1 MVELSDNLVL
11 RDAVADD
18 LEAIV
23 ALEVAAFGE
32 QDAAAVRTYFTAL
45 GPQSW
50 TVVCHER
57 QIVSASARIPHRFS
71 LDGVEFPGAQI
82 EYVATDPAF
91 RRRGLVRAQFDRHH
105 HRSEA
110 AGDLAQFVGGIPYLY
125 RRFGYGYG
133 LDHPLLF
140 LFDLGLAQPAEGIK
154 VRPAQASDLEAVRA
168 LEELR
173 RLPGLRTVRDGSRW
187 ELLFDLVMSSDYEA
201 LLLAEENREVV
212 GWARLHRDDDEQ
224 RVYLLPSVVRTEQ
237 AVDALVRAANDW
249 AGDQLLVGF
258 DAPGTVF
265 GRRSAAL
272 GSSIVYDLGI
282 YTRIPD
288 PLAMLEHLR
297 PLLTERLRS
306 SELATNRGE
315 LVISLYTTGVAIDY
329 ADGAID
335 AIRHV
340 PPVEDPAEEGL
351 VGVAPDWFGALVFG
365 RFGARGLAERA
376 DDVLLGRH
384 SQIMDVLFPK
394 RPSDV
399 AADL

>member
-1 MVELSDNLVL
+1 MAGLSDNLVL

-23 ALEVAAFGE
+23 ALEVTAFGE
-32 QDAAAVRTYFTAL
+32 QDASAIRTYFTTL

-50 TVVCHER
+50 AVVCHGE
-57 QIVSASARIPHRFS
+57 QVVSASARIPHRFS
-71 LDGVEFPGAQI
+71 LDGIEFPGTQI

-91 RRRGLVRAQFDRHH
+91 QRRGLVRAQFDRHH
-105 HRSEA
+105 ERSES

-140 LFDLGLAQPAEGIK
+140 LFDLGLTQPADGIE
-154 VRPAQASDLEAVRA
+154 VRPVQASDLEAVRH

-173 RLPGLRTVRDGSRW
+173 RLPGLRTVRDEARW
-187 ELLFDLVMSSDYEA
+187 RLLFDLVMASDYEA
-201 LLLAEENREVV
+201 LLVAEAAGELV
-212 GWARLHRDDDEQ
+212 GWARLHRDDDER
-224 RVYLLPSVVRTEQ
+224 RVYLLPSVARTEH
-237 AVDALVRAANDW
+237 AVDALVCAAHDW
-249 AGDQLLVGF
+249 AGDELLVGF

-272 GSSIVYDLGI
+272 GSSINYDLGI
-282 YTRIPD
+282 YTRVPD

-297 PLLTERLRS
+297 PLLEERLRS
-306 SELATNRGE
+306 SDLANSRGE
-315 LVISLYTTGVAIDY
+315 LVISFYTTGVAIDY
-329 ADGAID
+329 ANGAVE
-335 AIRHV
+335 AIRPR
-340 PPVEDPAEEGL
+340 PPVEDPTEQDV

-376 DDVLLGRH
+376 DDVLLGGHHR
-384 SQIMDVLFPK
+384 IMDVLFPK